1 MIRWILWSLAFGNQ
15 KGNNFAHRILK
26 KVSLVQNRQCG
37 GRRFE
42 DNALVFWEKDRQAL
56 PSHHNQPLYVI
67 AYVHDTE
74 LKSALIDPDSSLNI
88 MLFSTHEALRIP
100 RGRSLS
106 NQSKSGLRKMHPP
119 LLATSTLT
127 LTTGPIRELLVPCHA
142 LRRMRHWGFPRQDD
156 WAVNQ
161 SIRFKRY
168 ASSTFNYIN
177 LDFGYWAHA
186 SATDSIS
193 SILVSLKICY

>member
-106 NQSKSGLRKMHPP
+106 NQSKSGLR
-119 LLATSTLT
+119 
-127 LTTGPIRELLVPCHA
+127 E
-142 LRRMRHWGFPRQDD
+142 
-156 WAVNQ
+156 N
-161 SIRFKRY
+161 
-168 ASSTFNYIN
+168 ASSTLSYIN
-177 LDFGYWAHA
+177 LDFDYWAH
-186 SATDSIS
+186 SRATGSMSCFATHEALGIPKAGRLS
-193 SILVSLKICY
+193 SQSKYQV